1 MFMSS
6 TTNREI
12 EFGIMSSR
20 LMMTGLFDRS
30 VGMKE
35 DMMKPI
41 RKYFTLETAPRQ
53 TDKWLITCER
63 CGNQWHLPKDNKHP
77 GNVLHLLNHARGH
90 DEPKPHGRRK
100 LAAIDALNH
109 NKL

>member
-1 MFMSS
+1 
-6 TTNREI
+6 
-12 EFGIMSSR
+12 
-20 LMMTGLFDRS
+20 MTGLFDRS